1 MKCLTNSLYK
11 AEPQEKKNESTAPLS
26 VCDVMRDNT
35 NEVIMKIESILPSHI
50 ESFTNLQAEYL
61 RIARDFFGTCYI
73 VEKEL
78 LDKTGVDQ
86 KAIEGFDKYLKV
98 FTKYAISEIEMA
110 SNFQKTVVN
119 NTMSAMKSYDDY
131 VKLMISS
138 YAKMLE
144 YTSALI
150 PKNTRDYRSF

>member
-1 MKCLTNSLYK
+1 MYK
-11 AEPQEKKNESTAPLS
+11 SVPEEKKLENTPTLS

-35 NEVIMKIESILPSHI
+35 NEVIMKVESLVPAYIEN
-50 ESFTNLQAEYL
+50 FTNLQSEYF

-78 LDKTGVDQ
+78 LDKIGVDQ
-86 KAIEGFDKYLKV
+86 KAIEGFDKYLRV
-98 FTKYAISEIEMA
+98 FTKSAISEIEVA
-110 SNFQKTVVN
+110 SNFQKTIVN
-119 NTMSAMKSYDDY
+119 NTMSVMKSYDEY
-131 VKLMISS
+131 VKLMLSS

-150 PKNTRDYRSF
+150 PKKTR

>member
-1 MKCLTNSLYK
+1 MYQ
-11 AEPQEKKNESTAPLS
+11 AESQEKKTENIPTLS
-26 VCDVMRDNT
+26 VCNVMRDNT
-35 NEVIMKIESILPSHI
+35 NEVIMKIESLLPSYI
-50 ESFTNLQAEYL
+50 ESFANLQAEYL

-73 VEKEL
+73 AEKEL
-78 LDKTGVDQ
+78 LDKMGVDQ

-98 FTKYAISEIEMA
+98 FTKSAISEIDMV
-110 SNFQKTVVN
+110 SNFQKTVVD

-131 VKLMISS
+131 VKLMLSS

-150 PKNTRDYRSF
+150 PKKT

>member
-1 MKCLTNSLYK
+1 MHNQSMYK
-11 AEPQEKKNESTAPLS
+11 AEPQEKKMESLPTLS

-35 NEVIMKIESILPSHI
+35 NEVIMKVESLLPSYI
-50 ESFTNLQAEYL
+50 ESFANLQSEYL

-73 VEKEL
+73 AEKEL
-78 LDKTGVDQ
+78 LDKMGVDQ
-86 KAIEGFDKYLKV
+86 NAIEGFDKYLKV
-98 FTKYAISEIEMA
+98 FTKSTILEIDMA
-110 SNFQKTVVN
+110 NSFQKTIVN

-131 VKLMISS
+131 IKLMLSS

-150 PKNTRDYRSF
+150 PKKT

>member
-1 MKCLTNSLYK
+1 MYK
-11 AEPQEKKNESTAPLS
+11 SVPEEKKLENTPTLS

-35 NEVIMKIESILPSHI
+35 NEVIMKVESLVPAYIEN
-50 ESFTNLQAEYL
+50 FTNLQSEYF

-78 LDKTGVDQ
+78 LDKIGVDQ
-86 KAIEGFDKYLKV
+86 KAIEGFDKYLRV
-98 FTKYAISEIEMA
+98 FTKSAISEIEVA
-110 SNFQKTVVN
+110 SNFQKTIVN
-119 NTMSAMKSYDDY
+119 NTMSVMKSYDEY
-131 VKLMISS
+131 VKLMLSS

-150 PKNTRDYRSF
+150 PKKTQ